1 MKILVIRFRQM
12 GDAILATPLLSTLR
26 QNYPD
31 AEIDFVLNERIAPLF
46 EGHPALSRIITFSD
60 HERHSAFTYIRKVWQ
75 VVHQT
80 HYDVIIDMRS
90 TVNTMLFALFSLR
103 SRWRIGIRKPYT
115 WGVFNH
121 RIEACEDDESM
132 IDHNLKLVPPSIPP
146 KGGRKSPIPS
156 IPPKG
161 GRMSPIPSIPPK
173 GERYSSAGQ
182 NRLFPPSGGQR
193 GVKGLSLFIT
203 DQERQDF
210 RQYMAGQG
218 IDFSRPVLLVGVTAK
233 LAHKTW
239 PEDRMTEVLRRLIE
253 AYPHLQLIFNYA
265 PGKEAE
271 NAQRI
276 HARLLSS
283 AATPS
288 QPLPVFLNIQAKT
301 PRQLAAMA
309 ANCTAYFGNE
319 GGGRHIVHA
328 MGRPSL
334 VICSPGASKTT
345 WLPQDTD
352 VLALGIDAASYD
364 LITVDRVWL
373 ELQSFLNVILPSNS

>member
-373 ELQSFLNVILPSNS
+373 ELQSFLNVILPSYS